1 MEKPGIYTVRVTL
14 PVRAPFEFEFMTFDY
29 VLWARNDKEYFEES
43 EMLKKSLKPATVTL
57 LKRDLKL
64 LRKTSK
70 E

>member
-14 PVRAPFEFEFMTFDY
+14 PVTAPFEFEPMSFDY
-29 VLWARNDKEYFEES
+29 VLWARNDKEYSEES

-64 LRKTSK
+64 LRKTVK